1 MIQLPTAEVASACLA
16 RRAAVSAGVGGAAF
30 LLGAGLPRVRHYAAN
45 PFRFRAHSHFL
56 YLTGASLPGAYL
68 LVEGARATLFVER
81 PAADDALWHGAS
93 PGVAALEAAL
103 GLEVARVDALPAA
116 LAGRSVA
123 SLPLPDRG
131 SDEALA
137 ALLGRRLAPRAL
149 EGQDAA
155 LAEALIKARL
165 CHDAA
170 AIAEIRAAAAIT
182 ASAFEAGMRGTREGE
197 LEWVVRAEME
207 RAIIARGVTHAY
219 EPIVST
225 RGEVLHNHA
234 HDHTMLAGDLLLADF
249 GAESPGFWASDVTR
263 AWPVSARFSPTQ
275 RALYEV
281 VLGAQR
287 AAIAAVAPG
296 IRYRAV
302 HMAAARALTEGL
314 VALGILRGDVDELV
328 HDGVHALFFPH
339 GVGHLLGLDV
349 HDMEDL
355 GDRAGYAPGLTRATD
370 FGLCYLRLDRAL
382 TPGMVVTIEPGFYQ
396 VPAILED
403 SDLCARAKGRLDRA
417 ALARFADVRG
427 IRLED
432 DVLVTPTGRENLTQA
447 IPIDPDAVEARRA

>member
-68 LVEGARATLFVER
+68 LVEGERATLFVER
-81 PAADDALWHGAS
+81 PAPDDALWHGAS
-93 PGVAALEAAL
+93 PGAEALEAAL
-103 GLEVARVDALPAA
+103 GLEVAWVDALPAA
-116 LAGRSVA
+116 LEGRPVA

-131 SDEALA
+131 SDEALE
-137 ALLGRRLAPRAL
+137 ALLGRRIAARAL

-155 LAEALIKARL
+155 LAEALIQARL
-165 CHDAA
+165 RHDEA

-182 ASAFEAGMRGTREGE
+182 AAAFEAGMRGTRPGD

-207 RAIIARGVTHAY
+207 RALIARGVTHAY

-234 HDHTMLAGDLLLADF
+234 HDHRMCEGELVLADF
-249 GAESPGFWASDVTR
+249 GAESPGHWASDVTR
-263 AWPVSARFSPTQ
+263 VWPVSARLSETQ

-296 IRYRAV
+296 VYYRAV

-314 VALGILRGDVDELV
+314 VGLGILRGDVDELV

-355 GDRAGYAPGLTRATD
+355 GDRAGYAPGLTRSAD

-382 TPGMVVTIEPGFYQ
+382 APGMVVTIEPGFYQ

-403 SDLCARAKGRLDRA
+403 PALCARASGRLDRA

-432 DVLVTPTGRENLTQA
+432 DILVTPTGRENLTEA